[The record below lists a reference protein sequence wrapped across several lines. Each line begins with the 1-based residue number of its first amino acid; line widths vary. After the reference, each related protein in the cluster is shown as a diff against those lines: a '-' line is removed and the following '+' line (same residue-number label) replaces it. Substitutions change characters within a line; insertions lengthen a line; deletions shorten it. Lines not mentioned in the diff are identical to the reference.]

1 MIKPRES
8 SLSFFNYIPLSSK
21 KKKREREGGEEPLS
35 NYSRLNYIKWKKNP
49 SCLKLCER
57 EVFAVFH
64 TWKTSVTDDCH
75 SDANHLHTH
84 RALTKL
90 FSWFLYFLHFS
101 YTLNISYHQTNC
113 NIRSYF
119 TRIGHMGFSPKC
131 NNYMFH
137 LFHITFSHWA
147 R

>member
-1 MIKPRES
+1 MIKPQEN

-35 NYSRLNYIKWKKNP
+35 NYSRLNYIKWKNSFLP
-49 SCLKLCER
+49 EAVRER
-57 EVFAVFH
+57 EVFIVFH

-84 RALTKL
+84 RVLSKV
-90 FSWFLYFLHFS
+90 FSWFLYFLHFC
-101 YTLNISYHQTNC
+101 YTLNISYHQTTC

-119 TRIGHMGFSPKC
+119 TRIGLMWFSPKC
-131 NNYMFH
+131 NNY
-137 LFHITFSHWA
+137 LFHITFSHRA